1 VEIAGFEQARVSRHE
16 IPRTQPVHITGHDLA
31 ARNFLPHGVAQD
43 SRRGSH
49 CLPHKS
55 PSVAETMQAINKM
68 TTRGFEKNP
77 RSCTRTAARW
87 TRNRLVRAHL
97 DQLEGG
103 FGTAQPKAGLFL
115 QKRSLLARH
124 PRTLSAYEGLH

>member
-1 VEIAGFEQARVSRHE
+1 M
-16 IPRTQPVHITGHDLA
+16 L
-31 ARNFLPHGVAQD
+31 
-43 SRRGSH
+43 
-49 CLPHKS
+49 
-55 PSVAETMQAINKM
+55 AINKM

-77 RSCTRTAARW
+77 RSCTRMAARW
-87 TRNRLVRAHL
+87 TRNPLVRAHF

-115 QKRSLLARH
+115 QTRRLLARH